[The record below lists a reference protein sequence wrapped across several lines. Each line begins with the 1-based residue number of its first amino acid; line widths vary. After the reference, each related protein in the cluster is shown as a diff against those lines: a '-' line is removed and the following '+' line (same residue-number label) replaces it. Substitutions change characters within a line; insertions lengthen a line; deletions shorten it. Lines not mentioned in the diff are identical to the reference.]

1 MSALD
6 LNDILSALV
15 AKLQAHTD
23 VQAVLGQPAR
33 VVDGALNP
41 QQAVFP
47 YLLISKV
54 EQRDKGAK
62 GLAQIELEIALRILT
77 KSHKPDQVRAV
88 ISALTTC
95 LQDEALA
102 LATGVGS
109 VTRVQL
115 LNSQSF
121 PNPQGG
127 HYEGLYKIYLMVSA
141 GA

>member
-6 LNDILSALV
+6 LNGILNALV
-15 AKLQAHTD
+15 AKLQAHSAL
-23 VQAVLGQPAR
+23 QAALGQPVR
-33 VVDGALNP
+33 VVDGALSP

-62 GLAQIELEIALRILT
+62 GLAQIELELALRILT
-77 KSHKPDQVRAV
+77 KSHKPDQVREA
-88 ISALTTC
+88 IAALTTC
-95 LQDEALA
+95 LQDDTLP
-102 LATGVGS
+102 LATSIGS
-109 VTRVQL
+109 VTRLQL

-127 HYEGLYKIYLMVSA
+127 HYEGLCKIYLMVSA
-141 GA
+141 GT